1 MSEALVEVT
10 RGLAVESRHY
20 GSIAV
25 CDADG
30 ALVVS
35 VGDVERAVFPRSGIK
50 ALQALPLVESG
61 AADRYGLT
69 ESELALAC
77 ASHGGE
83 PEHIAT
89 AAGMA
94 SRTGLGAEALECGAH
109 WPLNDASARAL
120 AASGAGPTALHNNC
134 SGKHAGFL
142 CLACAMDVE
151 PAGYIAADHAV
162 QRAVSAAVE
171 ETTGTRLS
179 EAASGIDGC
188 GIPAFAIPLRNLAVA
203 FARFGTG
210 AGFAPER
217 AAAAKRLR
225 EAVWSAPFQV
235 AGSGRFDTEAMQLA
249 PRRVFTKMGAEG
261 VHLAALPELGFG
273 VAVKIDDGA
282 GRAAE
287 AAMAAMMRRLL
298 AVEGDFAAWLDQRS
312 YQRLHNWA
320 GAEVGAIR
328 AGEALSG

>member
-10 RGLAVESRHY
+10 RGLAVESRHH
-20 GSIAV
+20 GSVAV

-30 ALVVS
+30 ALAFS
-35 VGDVERAVFPRSGIK
+35 AGDVERAVFPRSGIK
-50 ALQALPLVESG
+50 ALQALPLIESG
-61 AADRYGLT
+61 AADRYNLSD
-69 ESELALAC
+69 SEIALAC
-77 ASHGGE
+77 ASHAGE
-83 PEHIAT
+83 PEHVAT
-89 AAGMA
+89 AAGMTA
-94 SRTGLGAEALECGAH
+94 RTGLGPEALECGAH
-109 WPLNDASARAL
+109 WPLNEASARAL
-120 AASGAGPTALHNNC
+120 AASGAGPSALHNNC

-151 PAGYIAADHAV
+151 PAGYIGPEHPV
-162 QRAVSAAVE
+162 QREVSAAIE
-171 ETTGTRLS
+171 EITGTRLS
-179 EAASGIDGC
+179 EAAAGVDGC
-188 GIPAFAIPLRNLAVA
+188 GIPTFAIPLRNLATA
-203 FARFGTG
+203 FARFGAG

-261 VHLAALPELGFG
+261 VHLAALPELGLG
-273 VAVKIDDGA
+273 VAIKIDDGG

-287 AAMAAMMRRLL
+287 AAMAAVIRRLL
-298 AVEGDFAAWLDQRS
+298 VVEGDFAAWLDDRA

>member
-1 MSEALVEVT
+1 MSAALVEVT
-10 RGLAVESRHY
+10 RGLAVESRHH
-20 GSIAV
+20 GSVAV

-30 ALVVS
+30 ALVFN
-35 VGDVERAVFPRSGIK
+35 VGDVERAVFPRSGVK
-50 ALQALPLVESG
+50 ALQALPLIESG

-69 ESELALAC
+69 DSEIALAC
-77 ASHGGE
+77 ASHAGE

-89 AAGMA
+89 AAGVLA
-94 SRTGLGAEALECGAH
+94 RAGLDAHALECGAH
-109 WPLNDASARAL
+109 WPLSEASARAL

-142 CLACAMDVE
+142 CLACAIDVD
-151 PAGYIAADHAV
+151 PIGYVAEDHPV
-162 QRAVSAAVE
+162 QRAVSAAIE

-179 EAASGIDGC
+179 EAASGVDGC
-188 GIPAFAIPLRNLAVA
+188 GIPAFAIPLKNLAIA
-203 FARFGTG
+203 FARLGTG

-261 VHLAALPELGFG
+261 VHLAALPELGLG
-273 VAVKIDDGA
+273 VALKIDDGA

-287 AAMAAMMRRLL
+287 TAMAAVIRRLL
-298 AVEGDFAAWLDQRS
+298 AVEGDFAAWLDART
-312 YQRLHNWA
+312 YRRLHNWS
-320 GAEVGAIR
+320 GVEVGAIR
-328 AGEALSG
+328 AGEALSS